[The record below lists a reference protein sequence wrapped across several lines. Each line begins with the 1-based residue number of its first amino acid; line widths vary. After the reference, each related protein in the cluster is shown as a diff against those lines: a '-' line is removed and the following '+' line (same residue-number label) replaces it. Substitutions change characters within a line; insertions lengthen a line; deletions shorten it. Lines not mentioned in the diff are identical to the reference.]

1 MQGQPTVPEASYDEY
16 QKQLLEELLQHF
28 ETGDSRLRFAHV
40 CLHNAVIAAIP
51 PLGCVPG
58 RRSQERVFA
67 CEPISTLVFSCVILK
82 TGAAYRQPA

>member
-40 CLHNAVIAAIP
+40 CLRNAVIAAIGIQLCDFENRSCVSEI
-51 PLGCVPG
+51 LGCDLLMFVC
-58 RRSQERVFA
+58 A
-67 CEPISTLVFSCVILK
+67 ML
-82 TGAAYRQPA
+82 